1 MTRQG
6 MDFMSTALEMTP
18 TQAGSNTGGPKKN
31 CRGSETRQRTARMIL
46 SLLPAEKTVAGVIA
60 RQYDKPSIQAML
72 IDACGPL
79 MSNDTLEALAAD
91 RQHVQDVADKHGI
104 SEVQA
109 LLLLALTTQPT
120 GGERLAG

>member
-1 MTRQG
+1 
-6 MDFMSTALEMTP
+6 MSTALEMTP
-18 TQAGSNTGGPKKN
+18 TQADSNAARPKKN
-31 CRGSETRQRTARMIL
+31 CRGSETRQRSARMIL
-46 SLLPAEKTVAGVIA
+46 SLLPTEKKVADVIA

-79 MSNDTLEALAAD
+79 MSSDTLEALAAD
-91 RQHVQDVADKHGI
+91 RQHVRDVADEHGI